1 MRVLGGYYRLT
12 LHTTDF
18 RIQADAYHF
27 SLKLSMNN
35 RRDAQ
40 FDLYIKIIA
49 VPTAFTIEG
58 LPGNAFSMFY
68 GETRTFTVHYY
79 DNWSLHSGQ
88 GIAGA
93 NITIP
98 SISGLAITMSDL
110 GGGNYQLTIFADP
123 GLVPIGLQ
131 ESRLYVDVTLF
142 KGNFS
147 SASRTIIVTALP
159 TDTQRVMTVAVTYA
173 APALF
178 IIMAALALWLRV
190 FSVPK
195 QLRQM
200 NGLIK
205 SIRKGKVPKPISG
218 VKSRQELVADLY
230 NDTFAEMSLVRKAE
244 QMPVEA
250 VAVEIPEMG
259 ELLIQLSLLTHLSQ
273 QELDDFKADI
283 SKMKMSEQAAFV
295 KEVILQEATRAA
307 RRDNKTVDQV
317 MSDLR
322 AQSQRRMGEAEVA
335 EEAPEVAE
343 VEERIILRPEKPK
356 VPAPAVQEVKKAP
369 PTAGA
374 EEIVTGEKLSQYEL
388 EELKKQLEQKGVPAH
403 EIDVIME
410 QAKKLPKYLI
420 DELVRSL
427 TREK

>member
-1 MRVLGGYYRLT
+1 
-12 LHTTDF
+12 
-18 RIQADAYHF
+18 
-27 SLKLSMNN
+27 MNN
-35 RRDAQ
+35 RQDARIE
-40 FDLYIKIIA
+40 LLIKIIA

-178 IIMAALALWLRV
+178 IVMAALALWLRV

-195 QLRQM
+195 QLRQI